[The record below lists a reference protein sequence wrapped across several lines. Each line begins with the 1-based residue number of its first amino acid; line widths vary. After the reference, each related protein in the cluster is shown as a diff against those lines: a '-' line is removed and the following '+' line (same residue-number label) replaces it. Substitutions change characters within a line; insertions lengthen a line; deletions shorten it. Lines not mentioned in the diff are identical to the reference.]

1 LFDFSWAI
9 GDRRKFSMEIV
20 PKVQEEIPRK
30 IKSELPVTY
39 LKGSRPTSGVMTVSE
54 YNQSVKDF
62 ADRLYRFALKNL
74 NDTDLAKDFVQD
86 AYEKLWMRI
95 DQVDNNK
102 VKSYLFR
109 TVVNAQIDRSRRA
122 KLQQNHLA
130 SLDVNPT
137 QEHTSFDVQEKI
149 DEGVNRLTEI
159 QRTVLTLRD
168 YEGYSYHEIAEMTE
182 LSEDQVK
189 VYIFRARKFLK
200 AYIGKV
206 EVLI

>member
-1 LFDFSWAI
+1 
-9 GDRRKFSMEIV
+9 MEIV

-30 IKSELPVTY
+30 IKSKLPVTY
-39 LKGSRPTSGVMTVSE
+39 LNGSRPTIGVMTVSE

-137 QEHTSFDVQEKI
+137 QENTSFDVQEKI

-168 YEGYSYHEIAEMTE
+168 YEGYSYHEIAEMTD

-206 EVLI
+206 EALI

>member
-1 LFDFSWAI
+1 
-9 GDRRKFSMEIV
+9 MEIV

-30 IKSELPVTY
+30 IKSKLPVTF
-39 LKGSRPTSGVMTVSE
+39 LKESRPTSGVMTVSE

-137 QEHTSFDVQEKI
+137 QEHTFFDVQEKI

-168 YEGYSYHEIAEMTE
+168 YEGYSYHEIAEMTD

-206 EVLI
+206 EALI

>member
-1 LFDFSWAI
+1 
-9 GDRRKFSMEIV
+9 MEIV

-130 SLDVNPT
+130 SLEVNPT

-168 YEGYSYHEIAEMTE
+168 YEGYSYHEIAEMTD

-206 EVLI
+206 EALI

>member
-1 LFDFSWAI
+1 
-9 GDRRKFSMEIV
+9 MEIV

-137 QEHTSFDVQEKI
+137 QEHTFFDVQEKI

-168 YEGYSYHEIAEMTE
+168 YEGYSYHEIAEMTD

-206 EVLI
+206 EALI

>member
-1 LFDFSWAI
+1 
-9 GDRRKFSMEIV
+9 
-20 PKVQEEIPRK
+20 
-30 IKSELPVTY
+30 
-39 LKGSRPTSGVMTVSE
+39 MTVSE

-74 NDTDLAKDFVQD
+74 GDQDLAKDFVQD

-95 DQVDNNK
+95 DQVDYNK

-109 TVVNAQIDRSRRA
+109 TVVNAQIDRARRA

-130 SLDVNPT
+130 SLDKNPT
-137 QEHTSFDVQEKI
+137 QDQIPFDVQEKI
-149 DEGVNRLTEI
+149 DEGVKRLTEI

-168 YEGYSYHEIAEMTE
+168 YEGYSYQEIAEMSG

-200 AYIGKV
+200 AFIGQM

>member
-1 LFDFSWAI
+1 
-9 GDRRKFSMEIV
+9 
-20 PKVQEEIPRK
+20 
-30 IKSELPVTY
+30 
-39 LKGSRPTSGVMTVSE
+39 MTVSE

-74 NDTDLAKDFVQD
+74 NDPDLAKDFVQD
-86 AYEKLWMRI
+86 AYEKLWMKI
-95 DQVDNNK
+95 DQVDAQK

-130 SLDVNPT
+130 SIDVHQTEEQSP
-137 QEHTSFDVQEKI
+137 FDVQEKI
-149 DEGVNRLTEI
+149 DEGVSRLTEI

-168 YEGYSYHEIAEMTE
+168 YEGYTYHEIAEMTG

-189 VYIFRARKFLK
+189 VYIFRARRFLK
-200 AYIGKV
+200 AYIGQV

>member
-1 LFDFSWAI
+1 
-9 GDRRKFSMEIV
+9 
-20 PKVQEEIPRK
+20 
-30 IKSELPVTY
+30 
-39 LKGSRPTSGVMTVSE
+39 MTVSE

-130 SLDVNPT
+130 SLEVNPT
-137 QEHTSFDVQEKI
+137 QEHISFDVQEKI

-168 YEGYSYHEIAEMTE
+168 YEGYSYHEIAEMTD

>member
-1 LFDFSWAI
+1 
-9 GDRRKFSMEIV
+9 MEIV

-137 QEHTSFDVQEKI
+137 QEHTSFDVQEKF

-168 YEGYSYHEIAEMTE
+168 YEGYSYHEIAEMTD

-206 EVLI
+206 EALI

>member
-1 LFDFSWAI
+1 
-9 GDRRKFSMEIV
+9 MEIV

-30 IKSELPVTY
+30 IKSKLPVTY
-39 LKGSRPTSGVMTVSE
+39 LKGSRPTSVVMTVSE

-130 SLDVNPT
+130 SLEANPT

-168 YEGYSYHEIAEMTE
+168 YEGYSYHEIAEMTD

-206 EVLI
+206 EALI

>member
-1 LFDFSWAI
+1 
-9 GDRRKFSMEIV
+9 
-20 PKVQEEIPRK
+20 
-30 IKSELPVTY
+30 
-39 LKGSRPTSGVMTVSE
+39 MTVSE

-130 SLDVNPT
+130 SLEVNPT
-137 QEHTSFDVQEKI
+137 QEHTFFDVQEKI

-168 YEGYSYHEIAEMTE
+168 YEGYSYHEIAEMTD

-206 EVLI
+206 ESLI

>member
-1 LFDFSWAI
+1 
-9 GDRRKFSMEIV
+9 
-20 PKVQEEIPRK
+20 
-30 IKSELPVTY
+30 
-39 LKGSRPTSGVMTVSE
+39 MTVSE

-130 SLDVNPT
+130 SLEVNPT

-168 YEGYSYHEIAEMTE
+168 YEGYSYHEIAEMTD

-206 EVLI
+206 EALI

>member
-1 LFDFSWAI
+1 
-9 GDRRKFSMEIV
+9 
-20 PKVQEEIPRK
+20 
-30 IKSELPVTY
+30 
-39 LKGSRPTSGVMTVSE
+39 MTVSE

-74 NDTDLAKDFVQD
+74 NDPDLAKDFVQD

-130 SLDVNPT
+130 SIDVHQT
-137 QEHTSFDVQEKI
+137 QEQTPFDVQEKI
-149 DEGVNRLTEI
+149 DEGVSRLTEI

-168 YEGYSYHEIAEMTE
+168 YEGYSYQEIAEMSG

-189 VYIFRARKFLK
+189 VYIFRARQTLRSML
-200 AYIGKV
+200 V
-206 EVLI
+206 NPELIL

>member
-1 LFDFSWAI
+1 
-9 GDRRKFSMEIV
+9 
-20 PKVQEEIPRK
+20 
-30 IKSELPVTY
+30 
-39 LKGSRPTSGVMTVSE
+39 MTVNE

-74 NDTDLAKDFVQD
+74 NDSDLAKDFVQD
-86 AYEKLWMRI
+86 AYEKLWVRI

-130 SLDVNPT
+130 TINVHQTEEQTP
-137 QEHTSFDVQEKI
+137 FDVQEKI
-149 DEGVNRLTEI
+149 DEGVRRLSEI

-168 YEGYSYHEIAEMTE
+168 YEGYSYQEIAEMSG

-200 AYIGKV
+200 AYIGQV

>member
-1 LFDFSWAI
+1 
-9 GDRRKFSMEIV
+9 MEIISEIQE
-20 PKVQEEIPRK
+20 KVPRK
-30 IKSELPVTY
+30 VNGKLGVTFRNET
-39 LKGSRPTSGVMTVSE
+39 RPTIGVMTVSE

-74 NDTDLAKDFVQD
+74 GDQDLAKDFVQD

-95 DQVDNNK
+95 DQVDYNK

-109 TVVNAQIDRSRRA
+109 TVVNAQIDRARRA

-130 SLDVNPT
+130 SLDKNPT
-137 QEHTSFDVQEKI
+137 QDQIPFDVQEKI
-149 DEGVNRLTEI
+149 DEGVKRLTEI

-168 YEGYSYHEIAEMTE
+168 YEGYTYQEIAEMSG

-200 AYIGKV
+200 AFIGQM

>member
-1 LFDFSWAI
+1 V
-9 GDRRKFSMEIV
+9 EIISEIQE
-20 PKVQEEIPRK
+20 KVPRK
-30 IKSELPVTY
+30 VNGKLGVTFRN
-39 LKGSRPTSGVMTVSE
+39 GTRPTIGVMTVSE

-74 NDTDLAKDFVQD
+74 GDQDLAKDFVQD

-95 DQVDNNK
+95 DQVDYNK

-109 TVVNAQIDRSRRA
+109 TVVNAQIDRARRA

-130 SLDVNPT
+130 SLDKNPT
-137 QEHTSFDVQEKI
+137 QDQIPFDVQEKI
-149 DEGVNRLTEI
+149 DEGVKRLTEI

-168 YEGYSYHEIAEMTE
+168 YEGYSYQEIAEMSG

-200 AYIGKV
+200 AFIGQM

>member
-1 LFDFSWAI
+1 
-9 GDRRKFSMEIV
+9 MEIV

-168 YEGYSYHEIAEMTE
+168 YEGYSYHEIAEMTD

-206 EVLI
+206 EALI

>member
-1 LFDFSWAI
+1 
-9 GDRRKFSMEIV
+9 
-20 PKVQEEIPRK
+20 
-30 IKSELPVTY
+30 
-39 LKGSRPTSGVMTVSE
+39 MTVSE

-74 NDTDLAKDFVQD
+74 NDSDLAKDFVQD
-86 AYEKLWMRI
+86 AYEKLWVRI

-130 SLDVNPT
+130 TINVHQTEEQIP
-137 QEHTSFDVQEKI
+137 FDVQEKI
-149 DEGVNRLTEI
+149 DEGVRRLSEI

-168 YEGYSYHEIAEMTE
+168 YEGYSYQEIAEMSG

-200 AYIGKV
+200 AYIGQV

>member
-1 LFDFSWAI
+1 
-9 GDRRKFSMEIV
+9 MEIV

-137 QEHTSFDVQEKI
+137 QEHISFDVQEKI

-168 YEGYSYHEIAEMTE
+168 YEGYSYHEIAEMTD

>member
-1 LFDFSWAI
+1 
-9 GDRRKFSMEIV
+9 MEIISEIQE
-20 PKVQEEIPRK
+20 KVPRK
-30 IKSELPVTY
+30 VNGKLGVTFRN
-39 LKGSRPTSGVMTVSE
+39 GTRPTIGVMTVSE

-74 NDTDLAKDFVQD
+74 GDQDLAKDFVQD

-95 DQVDNNK
+95 DQVDYNK

-109 TVVNAQIDRSRRA
+109 TVVNAQIDRARRA

-130 SLDVNPT
+130 SLDKNPT
-137 QEHTSFDVQEKI
+137 QDQIPFDVQEKI
-149 DEGVNRLTEI
+149 DEGVKRLTEI

-168 YEGYSYHEIAEMTE
+168 YEGYTYQEIAEMSG

-200 AYIGKV
+200 AFIGQM

>member
-1 LFDFSWAI
+1 MI
-9 GDRRKFSMEIV
+9 
-20 PKVQEEIPRK
+20 
-30 IKSELPVTY
+30 
-39 LKGSRPTSGVMTVSE
+39 
-54 YNQSVKDF
+54 
-62 ADRLYRFALKNL
+62 
-74 NDTDLAKDFVQD
+74 
-86 AYEKLWMRI
+86 
-95 DQVDNNK
+95 
-102 VKSYLFR
+102 SYLFR

-137 QEHTSFDVQEKI
+137 QEHISFDVQEKI

-168 YEGYSYHEIAEMTE
+168 YEGYSYHEIAEMTD

>member
-1 LFDFSWAI
+1 
-9 GDRRKFSMEIV
+9 
-20 PKVQEEIPRK
+20 
-30 IKSELPVTY
+30 
-39 LKGSRPTSGVMTVSE
+39 MTVSE

-137 QEHTSFDVQEKI
+137 QEHISFDVQEKI

-168 YEGYSYHEIAEMTE
+168 YEGYSYHEIAEMTD

>member
-1 LFDFSWAI
+1 
-9 GDRRKFSMEIV
+9 MEIV

-130 SLDVNPT
+130 SLEVNPT

-168 YEGYSYHEIAEMTE
+168 YEGYSYHEIAEMTD

>member
-1 LFDFSWAI
+1 
-9 GDRRKFSMEIV
+9 
-20 PKVQEEIPRK
+20 
-30 IKSELPVTY
+30 
-39 LKGSRPTSGVMTVSE
+39 MTVSE

-74 NDTDLAKDFVQD
+74 NDSDLAKDFVQD
-86 AYEKLWMRI
+86 AYEKLWVRI
-95 DQVDNNK
+95 EQVDNSK

-122 KLQQNHLA
+122 KLQQNHL
-130 SLDVNPT
+130 STINVHQTEEQTP
-137 QEHTSFDVQEKI
+137 FDVQEKI
-149 DEGVNRLTEI
+149 DEGVRRLSEI

-168 YEGYSYHEIAEMTE
+168 YEGYSYQEIAEMSG

-200 AYIGKV
+200 AYIGQV